1 MATTDTPSTSL
12 MVNLKAN
19 HNVEGV
25 TICVVFLSLS
35 LISTLA
41 RLASSTIKSDGLK
54 ADEALLI
61 VSWVLVILVRQLSG
75 D

>member
-1 MATTDTPSTSL
+1 MTTTDMPSTSL
-12 MVNLKAN
+12 MVDLKAN
-19 HNVEGV
+19 HNVQGV
-25 TICVVFLSLS
+25 TLCAVFLSLS

-41 RLASSTIKSDGLK
+41 RLASRTSKSDGLK

-61 VSWVLVILVRQLSG
+61 VSWVLIILVRQLNE

>member
-1 MATTDTPSTSL
+1 MATTDTPGTSL

-25 TICVVFLSLS
+25 TICAVFLSLS
-35 LISTLA
+35 LISTFA
-41 RLASSTIKSDGLK
+41 RLASRTIKYGGLK

-61 VSWVLVILVRQLSG
+61 VSWVLAILVRQLNG